1 MNLQKRICIIHRF
14 SDLQIS
20 EQTIKEF
27 PIFATQIYADFLL
40 RTKGYNTIWFIYHN
54 DVESQY
60 IIPFST
66 LKKAIFIKG
75 TFLTSTL
82 KIGNPD
88 LSEQDFL
95 EKVVDFIKKGK
106 ICDWIQ
112 QSPNHAIFNQ
122 YPKSAIFCPFGT
134 YKLDLQ
140 KYSSADELFLTLK
153 NESRYDILKAKR
165 DGVEIKNGASVI
177 ADSFYLIRDT
187 LSKTNLYYP
196 SLAELKKE
204 IELLNGNIHIY
215 VAYYNEQPQAT
226 TIFYSTI
233 FCTYAIYAG
242 SKPHAVRGANSYLY
256 WQAISESIIRNVR
269 YFDFVGA
276 RINPPKDSKLYRI
289 QRFKSQFNGELQLGY
304 LWKISISPNKYRI
317 YRSINRLICFLK
329 GREVKGDIIDQE
341 IDRMKVQNN
350 RVN

>member
-1 MNLQKRICIIHRF
+1 MNLHERICIIHRF

-20 EQTIKEF
+20 EETIREF

-40 RTKGYNTIWFIYHN
+40 KTKGYHTLWFVYHN
-54 DVESQY
+54 NIESQY

-66 LKKAIFIKG
+66 LKRAIFIKG

-88 LSEQDFL
+88 LGEQEFL
-95 EKVVDFIKKGK
+95 EIVVDCIKKGK

-140 KYSSADELFLTLK
+140 KYSSADELFLVLK
-153 NESRYDILKAKR
+153 NESRHDILKAKR
-165 DGVEIKNGASVI
+165 DGIEIKRGASVI
-177 ADSFYLIRDT
+177 ADSFNLIRGT
-187 LSKTNLYYP
+187 LSNANMFYP
-196 SLAELKKE
+196 SFADLKNE

-215 VAYYNEQPQAT
+215 VAYYNGQPQAT

-233 FCTYAIYAG
+233 FCMYAIYAG
-242 SKPHAVRGANSYLY
+242 SKAQALRGANSFLY
-256 WQAISESIIRNVR
+256 WQAITEAKSRNVR
-269 YFDFVGA
+269 YVDFVGA
-276 RINPPKDSKLYRI
+276 RINPPKNSKFYRI
-289 QRFKSQFNGELQLGY
+289 QRFKAQFNGELQLGY
-304 LWKISISPNKYRI
+304 LWKMTISPYKYRA
-317 YRSINRLICFLK
+317 YRFINRLICFLK
-329 GREVKGDIIDQE
+329 RREVKGDIIDQE
-341 IDRMKVQNN
+341 IN
-350 RVN
+350 RLTDQLT